1 MIDFQARDDA
11 ADALRQANS
20 AIVKGLLNPYRP
32 LRAAFL
38 GDSITCQNSDNTNNV
53 YGSTAWFTI
62 FQFLCAGKIVAAK
75 NAGIPGDTSFG
86 MGQRALQDA
95 LSYQPDLLFILAGRN
110 DINSDG
116 SVRYNTPDFLEPI
129 IKTALDRG
137 VTPILLNIPPT
148 GFSASNPDANA
159 AARANQTN
167 TLNAGLQT
175 LAAKYGVLFVDIHTP
190 LSDASG
196 LYYASTALSTDS
208 VHPLLAG
215 SIIIAQT
222 AYSAVKSILPTWTSG
237 PAMLNYIYGVST
249 VNDGFNPVPNGFF
262 NASVS
267 AVAAGGA
274 SPTFGWSPSSGSAG
288 FTRAVINDGLCIG
301 NWWQLSWSAGSAL
314 AYNMVTS
321 NFSVTAFRGKR
332 CMARCLARMSA
343 GNSAAGT
350 TLRLS
355 VALLDYSGATI
366 GGGQCYGSVD
376 GTGQLAVE
384 FPVPASAVSANISLY
399 TNMPSTT
406 LAGSAA
412 YSEVVFREV
421 PGVSALA
428 TLGGSVPPI
437 PCQRVSANTTL
448 TAADRGTIE
457 VDASAG
463 PVTITL
469 PAAAKIMVGTN
480 ANYGGMIYSDGLQYD
495 VVKID
500 NSANN
505 VTIVRQGTDTI
516 NGGASTTISSQYGW
530 AKCRATGLGRYI
542 LM

>member
-1 MIDFQARDDA
+1 MGGA
-11 ADALRQANS
+11 ALGLAVTAVRQ
-20 AIVKGLLNPYRP
+20 GLLNPYRP

-38 GDSITCQNSDNTNNV
+38 GDSITCQNSDNTANV

-86 MGQRALQDA
+86 MGQRVLQDA

-116 SVRYNTPDFLEPI
+116 SVRYNTPDFIEPI
-129 IKTALDRG
+129 IKTALAKG

-148 GFSASNPDANA
+148 GFGPTNPDANA

-167 TLNAGLQT
+167 TLNTGLQT

-196 LYYASTALSTDS
+196 LYYASTALSTDG

-222 AYSAVKSILPTWTSG
+222 VYNAVKSILPAWSTE

-249 VNDGFNPVPNGFF
+249 ANDGFNPVLNGFF
-262 NASVS
+262 NGSTTS
-267 AVAAGGA
+267 VAAGGT
-274 SPTFGWSPSSGSAG
+274 SPTFGWGPSYGSAG
-288 FTRAVINDGLCIG
+288 FTKSIVKDGACIG
-301 NWWQLSWSAGSAL
+301 NWWQLSWTAGSAL
-314 AYNMVTS
+314 NYNMVTD
-321 NFSVTAFRGKR
+321 NFSVKAFRGKR

-355 VALLDYSGATI
+355 VSLLDYSGTYV
-366 GGGQCYGSVD
+366 GGGQCYGSAD

-406 LAGSAA
+406 LAGAAA

-480 ANYGGMIYSDGLQYD
+480 TNYGGMIYSDGLQYD

-500 NSANN
+500 SSANA
-505 VTIVRQGTDTI
+505 VTISRQGTDTI
-516 NGGASTTISSQYGW
+516 NGGASMTISSQWGW